1 MRTECVG
8 LQGTC
13 GERFEWRGARIPQ
26 MSHLTY
32 SSLLEWSH
40 LMAATGS
47 HGLSEVNQSFGAL
60 KSLVYDSGL
69 V

>member
-1 MRTECVG
+1 
-8 LQGTC
+8 
-13 GERFEWRGARIPQ
+13 